1 MNTLRM
7 VVTIILAGI
16 LTNNYV
22 LSKFLGICPFLGVS
36 KKLNTAMGM
45 SAAVIFVMVLSTAVT
60 YPIQRFVLEALGL
73 EYLQTIV
80 FILIIA
86 ALVQLV
92 EIMLKKHM
100 PALHASLGV
109 YLPLITTNCAVLG
122 CTILVTEDFGSAS
135 YGFGEG
141 YLYALSCAFGS
152 GVGFLVAMAIFA
164 GVRRRMEFCDIP
176 ETLKGLPITLIAA
189 ALVAMSFLGFSG
201 VVHM

>member
-1 MNTLRM
+1 MNIIRT
-7 VVTIILAGI
+7 VITIILAGI
-16 LTNNYV
+16 LTDNYV

-36 KKLNTAMGM
+36 KKLDTAMGM

-73 EYLQTIV
+73 EYLQTVV

-86 ALVQLV
+86 ALVQLI
-92 EIMLKKHM
+92 EIALRKYM
-100 PALHASLGV
+100 PTLHAALGV

-122 CTILVTEDFGSAS
+122 CAILVTENYGSADYS
-135 YGFGEG
+135 FGIG

-164 GVRRRMEFCDIP
+164 GVRRRMEFCDVP
-176 ETLKGLPITLIAA
+176 ETLRGLPITLIAA
-189 ALVAMSFLGFSG
+189 SLVAMSFLGFAG
-201 VVHM
+201 I

>member
-1 MNTLRM
+1 MTFLKTI
-7 VVTIILAGI
+7 VTVILAGI
-16 LTNNYV
+16 LTDNYV

-60 YPIQRFVLEALGL
+60 YPIQRFVLETLGL
-73 EYLQTIV
+73 EYLQTVV

-92 EIMLKKHM
+92 EIVLKKHM

-141 YLYALSCAFGS
+141 YCYALFCAFGS
-152 GVGFLVAMAIFA
+152 GLGFLVAMAIFA
-164 GVRRRMEFCDIP
+164 GVRKRMELCDIP
-176 ETLKGLPITLIAA
+176 ETLQGLPITLIAA
-189 ALVAMSFLGFSG
+189 SLVAMSFLGFAG
-201 VVHM
+201 VV